1 VDGETIVSVAIRS
14 PIRRRPESYV
24 VCPQDGFSFRPLY
37 TGGKCPLCGEAA
49 PGGEPSL
56 PWLLRV
62 DRFWLGLAALALA
75 SLAMMALVLFT
86 YFRG

>member
-1 VDGETIVSVAIRS
+1 VDGGHLVNVAIRS
-14 PIRRRPESYV
+14 PLRRRPDLYV
-24 VCPQDGFSFRPLY
+24 VCSQDGFSFRPLY
-37 TGGKCPLCGEAA
+37 AGGKCPLCGEPA

-62 DRFWLGLAALALA
+62 DRFWLGLAALVLC
-75 SLAMMALVLFT
+75 SLAMAALVLFT

>member
-1 VDGETIVSVAIRS
+1 MSVAIRP
-14 PIRRRPESYV
+14 PIRRRPETYA

-37 TGGKCPLCGEAA
+37 TGGKCPLCGKPA

-62 DRFWLGLAALALA
+62 DRFWLGLAALVLA
-75 SLAMMALVLFT
+75 SLAMVALVLFM
-86 YFRG
+86 YFRA